1 MTEEQSVAVSAKTY
15 SDDVSPDS
23 LMSDFRGRPIIA
35 ILAFTV
41 IAHVIVVGGF
51 SIGYMKNAV
60 FGEDTSAM
68 SEKERIDMAV
78 RDASTSLREIAE
90 RYGISPQEL
99 SDRFANGETQVN
111 SASTVNATS
120 TENTA
125 TSTQQANSNTPTD
138 AAGAATSETQ
148 EPISAIETELQIEAA
163 GPDLPNLPS
172 LEEEDLFK

>member
-51 SIGYMKNAV
+51 SIGYMKNVV

-68 SEKERIDMAV
+68 SEKERTDMAV
-78 RDASTSLREIAE
+78 RDATTSLREIAE

-99 SDRFANGETQVN
+99 SDRFANGDTQVN
-111 SASTVNATS
+111 TAS

-125 TSTQQANSNTPTD
+125 TSPQQASPNPPLD
-138 AAGAATSETQ
+138 AAGAANSGTQ
-148 EPISAIETELQIEAA
+148 EPPSAIETELQIEAA
-163 GPDLPNLPS
+163 GPDLPNLPM